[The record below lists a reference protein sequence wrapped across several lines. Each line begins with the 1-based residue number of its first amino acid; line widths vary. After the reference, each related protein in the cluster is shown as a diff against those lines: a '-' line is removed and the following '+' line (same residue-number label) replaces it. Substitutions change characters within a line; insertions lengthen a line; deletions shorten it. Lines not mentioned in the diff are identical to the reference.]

1 MTPKPTP
8 EHRAAGKRAVQ
19 ALAGRSFG
27 TNPDRLELEDLPAS
41 DPLCVRCAD
50 QEPGSPPL
58 PTECTCGKTVTSD
71 TIATAMSI
79 PAELRNARMMVNRGH
94 GDVSDEPDPLH
105 EAAADEIERL
115 DRELEALEK
124 TNEHLRAALKRI
136 VDLRHLSSTREMAE
150 IAAFA
155 LRGKHYGT

>member
-1 MTPKPTP
+1 
-8 EHRAAGKRAVQ
+8 
-19 ALAGRSFG
+19 
-27 TNPDRLELEDLPAS
+27 
-41 DPLCVRCAD
+41 
-50 QEPGSPPL
+50 
-58 PTECTCGKTVTSD
+58 
-71 TIATAMSI
+71 MSI
-79 PAELRNARMMVNRGH
+79 PAELRNARMLVNRGH

-136 VDLRHLSSTREMAE
+136 IDLRHLSSTREMAE

-155 LRGKHYGT
+155 LRTPLRSLPMSEKVRP

>member
-1 MTPKPTP
+1 
-8 EHRAAGKRAVQ
+8 
-19 ALAGRSFG
+19 
-27 TNPDRLELEDLPAS
+27 
-41 DPLCVRCAD
+41 
-50 QEPGSPPL
+50 
-58 PTECTCGKTVTSD
+58 
-71 TIATAMSI
+71 MSI

-115 DRELEALEK
+115 DRELDALEK

-136 VDLRHLSSTREMAE
+136 IDLRHLSSTREMAE

-155 LRGKHYGT
+155 LRVKHYGT